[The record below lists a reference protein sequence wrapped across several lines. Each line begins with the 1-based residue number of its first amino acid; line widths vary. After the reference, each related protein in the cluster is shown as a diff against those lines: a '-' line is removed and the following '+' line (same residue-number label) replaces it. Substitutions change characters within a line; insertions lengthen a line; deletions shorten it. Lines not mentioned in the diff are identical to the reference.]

1 MRGALIC
8 ILAASSFQLPA
19 SSFQPHASALLDG
32 VDQFTRMFGVKNEKK
47 PGAGC
52 WKLEAVSVIAFLSS
66 GCADADNRVIGPTFF
81 APP

>member
-32 VDQFTRMFGVKNEKK
+32 VDQFTRMFGVKNEKSRELA
-47 PGAGC
+47 AGS
-52 WKLEAVSVIAFLSS
+52 WKLSV
-66 GCADADNRVIGPTFF
+66 
-81 APP
+81 